1 MVIGVAL
8 LAAFGAGIAAPA
20 PATATRKKRTAA
32 KRQPKLPTVS
42 GTTQRVTA
50 TEEVKAWLDA
60 PSTMENPAALV
71 PFLEQIYRAEK
82 FPEIAAPVHIL
93 HYGDSHAASDD
104 WPAATRELFQAR
116 FGNGGAGFSHAGRP
130 WNGYRRMDVKSYG
143 PLSWYTHG
151 LIGRSGDGLYGL
163 SGIATTSTRPNE
175 SATLDANC
183 QQAEL
188 LYLQQP
194 GGGAFEL
201 RVDSAEPLKVGTDGD
216 RAPGYVK
223 IPVEPGE
230 HRFAIRTLD
239 TKPVRLFGWTTDNVH
254 GVTWETLGINGA
266 QAGMLLGWDE
276 PLLWAHI
283 YRRSPALIVLAY
295 GTNEAG
301 NSDLTLEGYRSTF
314 GQVLERMR
322 RAAPT
327 ASLLVIGPPDRWI
340 RTSGQWAPMAG
351 IDVVVEA
358 QRQAAAT
365 AGAAFL
371 DIRARMGGKGSMRQ
385 WISAGFAQSD
395 YVHFTSQGYRLLG
408 AALYKELIG
417 QFSAYLKVRDE
428 PTVKAGEN

>member
-1 MVIGVAL
+1 
-8 LAAFGAGIAAPA
+8 
-20 PATATRKKRTAA
+20 
-32 KRQPKLPTVS
+32 
-42 GTTQRVTA
+42 
-50 TEEVKAWLDA
+50 
-60 PSTMENPAALV
+60 MENPAALV
-71 PFLEQIYRAEK
+71 PFLEQLYRAEK
-82 FPEIAAPVHIL
+82 LPETATPVHIL

-104 WPAATRELFQAR
+104 WPAAARELFQAR

-130 WNGYRRMDVKSYG
+130 WNSYRRMDVKSYG
-143 PLSWYTHG
+143 TLTWYTHG
-151 LIGRSGDGLYGL
+151 LIGRAGDGLYGL
-163 SGIATTSTRPNE
+163 AGIATTSKRPNE
-175 SATLDANC
+175 TGALDANC

-201 RVDSAEPLKVGTDGD
+201 RVDSGDSLRVETDGD
-216 RAPGYVK
+216 RAPGFVK

-239 TKPVRLFGWTTDNVH
+239 SKPVRLFGWTTDNVH

-266 QAGMLLGWDE
+266 QASMLLSWDE
-276 PLLWAHI
+276 PLLRAHL

-301 NSDLTLEGYRSTF
+301 NSDLTLEGYRTTF
-314 GQVLERMR
+314 KQVLERMR

-327 ASLLVIGPPDRWI
+327 ASLLVVGPPDRWI
-340 RTSGQWAPMAG
+340 RIRGQWAPMPG
-351 IDVVVEA
+351 IDIVVEA
-358 QRQAAAT
+358 QRQAAT
-365 AGAAFL
+365 AVGASFL

-408 AALYKELIG
+408 AALYKELTG

-428 PTVKAGEN
+428 PTVKAGENKQRP